1 MIDRETQIKALSGQ
15 TRIRIL
21 QLIFEP
27 LANFSH
33 QESADPVVFG
43 VCMNLI
49 AENLEMSQPT
59 ISRHINLLRQ
69 AGFVTVKKY
78 KQWSYCKRDEKAL
91 SEYYRW
97 LKEELAI
104 K

>member
-1 MIDRETQIKALSGQ
+1 MVDRETQIKALSGK
-15 TRIRIL
+15 TRIKVL
-21 QLIFEP
+21 QLLSEPFES
-27 LANFSH
+27 FSH

-59 ISRHINLLRQ
+59 ISRHLDLLRQ
-69 AGFVTVKKY
+69 SGFVTVKKY
-78 KQWSYCKRDEKAL
+78 KQWSYCKRNEKVL

-97 LKEELAI
+97 FRKELAI

>member
-15 TRIRIL
+15 TRLKVLRL
-21 QLIFEP
+21 LIEP
-27 LANFSH
+27 LEHFPH

-49 AENLEMSQPT
+49 AENLGMSQPT
-59 ISRHINLLRQ
+59 ISRHLDLLRQ
-69 AGFVTVKKY
+69 SEFITVKKH
-78 KQWSYCKRDEKAL
+78 KQWSYCKRNEKAL

-97 LKEELAI
+97 MRKELAI